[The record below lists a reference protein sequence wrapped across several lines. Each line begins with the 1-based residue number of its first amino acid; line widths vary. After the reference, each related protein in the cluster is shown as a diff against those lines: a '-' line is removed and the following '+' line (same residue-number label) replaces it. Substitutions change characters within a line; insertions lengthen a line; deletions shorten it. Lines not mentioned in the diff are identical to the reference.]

1 MWKYKFHVPETKQVR
16 LLVYTDCANEADDQ
30 YAVAHVL
37 MTQKFDVVGIIA
49 AHFDMNTRREGAPY
63 APGTTAQA
71 SYDEILT
78 VLDKMGVSGQYPI
91 ALGSGVPLEDEK
103 TPILSDGAKIDH
115 RGSHERR
122 SAPIIHR
129 LSGFHHDPCFRN
141 PCKTGNL

>member
-1 MWKYKFHVPETKQVR
+1 MIHMWKYKFHVPETKQVR

-30 YAVAHVL
+30 YAVAHAL

-78 VLDKMGVSGQYPI
+78 VLDKMGVSGQ
-91 ALGSGVPLEDEK
+91 
-103 TPILSDGAKIDH
+103 
-115 RGSHERR
+115 
-122 SAPIIHR
+122 
-129 LSGFHHDPCFRN
+129 
-141 PCKTGNL
+141 

>member
-91 ALGSGVPLEDEK
+91 ALGSGVPLEDED
-103 TPILSDGAKIDH
+103 PNLIGRCEDDH

-122 SAPIIHR
+122 PAPIIHR
-129 LSGFHHDPCFRN
+129 LSGFHHRSCFRN

>member
-71 SYDEILT
+71 SYDEIL
-78 VLDKMGVSGQYPI
+78 D
-91 ALGSGVPLEDEK
+91 
-103 TPILSDGAKIDH
+103 
-115 RGSHERR
+115 RGSIRWVYPDNIRLHLAPAYRLRMRR
-122 SAPIIHR
+122 PQSYR
-129 LSGFHHDPCFRN
+129 TVQR
-141 PCKTGNL
+141 